1 MSTWNK
7 RNGFYNFLTIL
18 SYKLLFAACYGIWHE
33 LSFFCKKKISHCYL
47 NYIYMYHIIFKLNVK
62 YRTPCTWMI
71 TISKYH
77 KRRIL
82 SSLYNFHIFFLLCQF
97 FKVIENDWI
106 TINLDSRCAFYLYYT
121 SISHCV
127 MRKWLRRFLV

>member
-1 MSTWNK
+1 MGFITFLRSYHINCFLLHVVEYGMSW
-7 RNGFYNFLTIL
+7 
-18 SYKLLFAACYGIWHE
+18 A
-33 LSFFCKKKISHCYL
+33 FFCKKKISHCYL

-62 YRTPCTWMI
+62 YRTPYTWMI

-97 FKVIENDWI
+97 FKVIKNDWI
-106 TINLDSRCAFYLYYT
+106 TINLNTRCAFYLYYT
-121 SISHCV
+121 SISHYV
-127 MRKWLRRFLV
+127 MRKWLRRFLI